1 EDVRGQRAQL
11 LASDQVLEGGR
22 LERFQDALRA
32 GGLEEG
38 TLADAARRPRGN
50 LLEPAQIDDLTA
62 RRYEPTIRRKQ
73 VPCQDRSGQGEVHH
87 ALEGPGGGGGP
98 ASGRKR
104 NLPAQVRDKGTEV
117 AVRPTFPPT
126 RRRRGPNRPIPGHS
140 SPRRCPA
147 RCSRGFRR
155 ATGRAR
161 SSGCGSGSGS

>member
-1 EDVRGQRAQL
+1 QRAPEQPRRHQRGPDGVLVARRVVALERVHLVPDRLREADLGEDVRGQRAQL

-22 LERFQDALRA
+22 LERLQDALRA

-104 NLPAQVRDKGTEV
+104 NL
-117 AVRPTFPPT
+117 
-126 RRRRGPNRPIPGHS
+126 
-140 SPRRCPA
+140 
-147 RCSRGFRR
+147 
-155 ATGRAR
+155 
-161 SSGCGSGSGS
+161 